1 MALGLSVTDLRAYL
15 DQVPDVA
22 AQRITVTGSPTGGT
36 YTLTY
41 ASSTTVAIAYNATA
55 ATVQA
60 ALITVA
66 SPGTADATPLNVYG
80 KAGGPYLVVFSTR
93 SGRTASTFA
102 LGTNSLTGGTTPSVT
117 VASALD
123 AVMTDILERAE
134 SVIEDAL
141 APVAF
146 ASYGTATSKDVRAG
160 GADSIYLK
168 PPIHQAGS
176 ITTVKSI
183 PRPGAAVA
191 DEELVEDWVQDDG
204 YLIRGD
210 GFDAGQWYRI
220 TAIYGYGTAPAS
232 AQQLALE
239 IAVNIWRSKDRG
251 LYSEVQGANDGM
263 NISYVGGLNP
273 TQRMMIQNIRR
284 RYREIVQ

>member
-1 MALGLSVTDLRAYL
+1 MALGLTVADLRAYL
-15 DQVPDVA
+15 DQVPDIA

-36 YTLTY
+36 YTLSY

-60 ALITVA
+60 ALTTVA
-66 SPGTADATPLNVYG
+66 SPGTADPTPLNVYG
-80 KAGGPYLVVFSTR
+80 RSGGPYLVVFSTR

-102 LGTNSLTGGTTPSVT
+102 LANNSLTGGTTPSVT

-123 AVMTDILERAE
+123 AVMTDIIERAE
-134 SVIEDAL
+134 RVIEDAL
-141 APVAF
+141 APVVF
-146 ASYGTATSKDVRAG
+146 TSYGTATSKDIRAG
-160 GADSIYLK
+160 AMDSTYLK

-176 ITTVKSI
+176 VTTVKAI
-183 PRPGAAVA
+183 PRPGAPVA
-191 DEELVEDWVQDDG
+191 DEELVEDWIQDDG

-210 GFDAGQWYRI
+210 QWLAGQWYRV
-220 TAIYGYGTAPAS
+220 TAIYGYGPAPAS

-251 LYSEVQGANDGM
+251 LYSEVQGANDGA

-284 RYREIVQ
+284 QYREIVS